1 MIEFPLPWWAAPV
14 VGALIGDSLGF
25 LISRAMGR
33 RVTWKDS
40 STLWWP
46 VRAWKRRRQAWVPM
60 ISVSPLS
67 LRSQCRNYWI
77 LTPASVSAV
86 KGLRTNAGNIEIQ
99 RWLLRDIKALG
110 AQGAWDRH
118 KPAAPSDNLT
128 IGGLPFAGTN
138 TASPQ
143 TGNQVFN
150 RAALQAAIQSVR
162 NAGAQSQA
170 RGQAGMQTQHLA
182 QMMQNAS
189 QYGTSMPQQAFQPGP
204 YTSQQLRA
212 WSQAYYGSGTTSVPV
227 VRRPTGRRPDPVN
240 DPYLAANDFADE
252 LMAHLGLASVAD
264 LPVKAY
270 MLWVGIR
277 AAQKDGEPWDDM
289 DARLH
294 EVAGVA
300 YVSPAERRAM
310 ELRTVA
316 GALYMAEWATEDPGV
331 RDGYLLC
338 MTEGAPN
345 TAFFLSG
352 QTAVELGATDRLTWL
367 LKAAPSAVTYTAYVD
382 MANDR
387 IVITDG
393 KARRYV
399 DRPAREVGVV
409 ADALKNAS
417 QSALHQL
424 WKVAKPAD
432 PPVPY
437 YESASVGYAISKP

>member
-1 MIEFPLPWWAAPV
+1 
-14 VGALIGDSLGF
+14 
-25 LISRAMGR
+25 
-33 RVTWKDS
+33 
-40 STLWWP
+40 
-46 VRAWKRRRQAWVPM
+46 
-60 ISVSPLS
+60 
-67 LRSQCRNYWI
+67 
-77 LTPASVSAV
+77 
-86 KGLRTNAGNIEIQ
+86 
-99 RWLLRDIKALG
+99 
-110 AQGAWDRH
+110 
-118 KPAAPSDNLT
+118 
-128 IGGLPFAGTN
+128 
-138 TASPQ
+138 
-143 TGNQVFN
+143 
-150 RAALQAAIQSVR
+150 
-162 NAGAQSQA
+162 
-170 RGQAGMQTQHLA
+170 
-182 QMMQNAS
+182 
-189 QYGTSMPQQAFQPGP
+189 
-204 YTSQQLRA
+204 
-212 WSQAYYGSGTTSVPV
+212 
-227 VRRPTGRRPDPVN
+227 
-240 DPYLAANDFADE
+240 
-252 LMAHLGLASVAD
+252 
-264 LPVKAY
+264 
-270 MLWVGIR
+270 
-277 AAQKDGEPWDDM
+277 M